1 MTLQPQ
7 RVIAEVGESV
17 RFSCLVAGFPKPET
31 TWLFKGMYAYMHHSI
46 YISTSRSSPACAY
59 SGRQVTENNRV
70 VVTRT
75 GDLLIT
81 SVSPWDEGYYSCL
94 ARNAEGQAEDLA
106 LLEVVGFKGNSSG
119 MYDSL

>member
-1 MTLQPQ
+1 
-7 RVIAEVGESV
+7 
-17 RFSCLVAGFPKPET
+17 
-31 TWLFKGMYAYMHHSI
+31 MYASSI
-46 YISTSRSSPACAY
+46 YLSTSQSSPACAY
-59 SGRQVTENNRV
+59 AGRQVTENNRV